1 MKSKF
6 DFYEIVRVCTINKK
20 KISLNGKCGY
30 IAAKSEPDLNINK
43 NKLFSYVVEFP
54 DITYSSM
61 FEENELESTQ
71 EFFDKTKIP
80 NHGSIRIAVDDNGVG
95 SVKAS
100 YNSYT
105 EIENAISRSQA
116 SKASGYMIE
125 AGMTSN
131 DLDIMY
137 NLIFIAIQHPDYII
151 RSSGYS
157 ALWHLLLRF
166 KNKVSS
172 QVLMKTLRI
181 GLTDKN
187 EHVLK
192 TVNCIIEDLQNIAP
206 DVLKQIEKYK

>member
-6 DFYEIVRVCTINKK
+6 DFYEIVKINTTDSKK
-20 KISLNGKCGY
+20 LEANGMLGY
-30 IAAKSEPDLNINK
+30 IRGKSEPESVYIK
-43 NKLFSYVVEFP
+43 TCSYAVKLFDYEYLRS
-54 DITYSSM
+54 
-61 FEENELESTQ
+61 FEENELESTG

-80 NHGSIRIAVDDNGVG
+80 NHGSIRVAVDDNGVG

-100 YNSYT
+100 YKSYT
-105 EIENAISRSQA
+105 EIENAINSSQA

-172 QVLMKTLRI
+172 QVLMKALRI

-187 EHVLK
+187 KHVLE

-206 DVLKQIEKYK
+206 DVLEQIEKNK